1 MTHPSTPT
9 RPTKGSRGYL
19 ARLFADPRFD
29 PLQRRTERR
38 RASLVQLVAT
48 ALLFAGVGAVIAWPQ
63 APLWL
68 VPLTAVVLFLPF
80 VVATGRLNASIGG
93 VTELRTRD
101 LDEAQRHVRDRTY
114 RRAYFASGI
123 ASVAFMTATFGYAAG
138 WLPGGALLAL
148 GAVVFFIWLGAP
160 VHLLAWTLPDVDDE
174 AA

>member
-1 MTHPSTPT
+1 MT
-9 RPTKGSRGYL
+9 RPTTPTGPTHGSRGYL

-29 PLQRRTERR
+29 PLQRRAERR
-38 RASLVQLVAT
+38 RASLLQLGAT

-68 VPLTAVVLFLPF
+68 VPVTAVALLLPF

-101 LDEAQRHVRDRTY
+101 LDEAQRQVRDRTY

-123 ASVAFMTATFGYAAG
+123 ASAAFMIATFGYAEG
-138 WLPGGALLAL
+138 WLAGAALLAL
-148 GAVVFFIWLGAP
+148 GAVVYFVWLGAP
-160 VHLLAWTLPDVDDE
+160 VHLLAWTLPDVDDD

>member
-1 MTHPSTPT
+1 MTRPSTPT
-9 RPTKGSRGYL
+9 RPPDRSRGYL

-29 PLQRRTERR
+29 SLQRRTERR

-48 ALLFAGVGAVIAWPQ
+48 GLLFAGVGAAIAWPQ

-68 VPLTAVVLFLPF
+68 VALTTLLFLPF

-101 LDEAQRHVRDRTY
+101 LDEAQRHVRDRAY
-114 RRAYFASGI
+114 RRAYFAAGI
-123 ASVAFMTATFGYAAG
+123 ASVAFMTATFGYAVG
-138 WLPGGALLAL
+138 WFTGGALLAL

-160 VHLLAWTLPDVDDE
+160 VHLLAWTLPDLEDE
-174 AA
+174 TV